1 MARVSRKNKAQTIL
15 EPIEHVYSTAI
26 YIRLSIEDSGTN
38 SSETIETQ
46 QYMVEQFVNAQQ
58 DMKLYS
64 IYKDNGFTGTNFQR
78 PAFEQMMD
86 DVRDRRVDCIV
97 VKDLSRFGRNYI
109 ETGYYLEKIFP
120 FLNVRFVAMTDNYDT
135 LKNSSS
141 DDMVLPLKILLIA

>member
-1 MARVSRKNKAQTIL
+1 MARVSRKNKAQAIL
-15 EPIEHVYSTAI
+15 EPIEHVYNTAI

-38 SSETIETQ
+38 RSETIETQ

-64 IYKDNGFTGTNFQR
+64 VYKDNGFTGTNFQR

-86 DVRDRRVDCIV
+86 DVRDRKIDCIV

-109 ETGYYLEKIFP
+109 ETGYYLEKIWIGNP
-120 FLNVRFVAMTDNYDT
+120 FLD
-135 LKNSSS
+135 
-141 DDMVLPLKILLIA
+141 KITPNKKLL